1 MNGVENP
8 STKRQ
13 MEIIEVPG
21 RNPIQDPEVK
31 GELCN
36 YYTKLFLVIISTSI
50 IINISIILTELHLS
64 KGFNSTDFQLVL
76 FFW

>member
-1 MNGVENP
+1 M
-8 STKRQ
+8 
-13 MEIIEVPG
+13 
-21 RNPIQDPEVK
+21 K

-36 YYTKLFLVIISTSI
+36 YYTKLFLVIISMSI
-50 IINISIILTELHLS
+50 IINISIILTVLQLS